1 MIDMIINY
9 MAECA
14 GNKDVK
20 DVEEAKAKA
29 KAKAKA
35 EAKAKAKAEAE
46 AKALTAYFSSRFTL
60 NKDDRFRL
68 HDAVEVTN
76 VYSFDCGF
84 QDGYRAGFLAAF
96 EHLRELAGLIGII
109 ENC

>member
-1 MIDMIINY
+1 MIDLIINY

-20 DVEEAKAKA
+20 DVEEAKA
-29 KAKAKA
+29 
-35 EAKAKAKAEAE
+35 EALTEAKAEAE
-46 AKALTAYFSSRFTL
+46 ALTAYFSSRFTL

-76 VYSFDCGF
+76 VFSFDCGF

-109 ENC
+109 KNC

>member
-1 MIDMIINY
+1 MIDLIINY

-20 DVEEAKAKA
+20 DEE
-29 KAKAKA
+29 
-35 EAKAKAKAEAE
+35 EAKAEAE
-46 AKALTAYFSSRFTL
+46 AEALTAYFSSRFTL

-68 HDAVEVTN
+68 YDAVDVTN
-76 VYSFDCGF
+76 VFSFDCGF

-109 ENC
+109 KNC